1 MVQKTYDAAAFS
13 EYLQKLI
20 ARSGKSMRQISLA
33 AGLSHGAVGGFIR
46 YTRHPHRDS
55 CLLLAEVLG
64 VDPNEMLQM
73 AGYEPLPIVERS
85 LIDPAEFPS
94 DVKAFAEKFKN
105 IPPERRREIFDAL
118 EVLLKNDFMKT

>member
-1 MVQKTYDAAAFS
+1 MDPKTYHAAAFS
-13 EYLQKLI
+13 EYLQELI

-46 YTRHPHRDS
+46 HFRRPHRDS

-64 VDPNEMLQM
+64 VDPNEMLQR
-73 AGYEPLPIVERS
+73 AGYEPMPVVERS

-94 DVKAFAEKFKN
+94 DVKALAAKLATLT
-105 IPPERRREIFDAL
+105 PARRREIIEGIEF
-118 EVLLKNDFMKT
+118 LLRPELPQ